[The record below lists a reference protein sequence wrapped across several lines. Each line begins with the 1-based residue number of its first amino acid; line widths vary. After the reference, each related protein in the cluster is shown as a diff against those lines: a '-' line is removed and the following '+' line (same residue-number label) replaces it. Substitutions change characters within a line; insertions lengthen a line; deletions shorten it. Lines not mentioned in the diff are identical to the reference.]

1 MNVHPPQF
9 ISESCL
15 YLSCGKELNVPSKLI
30 CSPSSFPQYITLMET
45 VSCSL
50 LVSVSSYFYFSG
62 AGLFSFSLYTALLI
76 LEQEGCFYFF
86 FSLVTSVPIF
96 LWFSTFNSPSFLSNL
111 ARSALRPRN
120 SPLGHCVSA
129 VAILHVCS
137 SGKLKLFWDAA

>member
-30 CSPSSFPQYITLMET
+30 CSPSSFPQYLTLMET

-86 FSLVTSVPIF
+86 FPCNICANLPVVFYLV
-96 LWFSTFNSPSFLSNL
+96 NSPSFLSNL
-111 ARSALRPRN
+111 ARSALCPWN
-120 SPLGHCVSA
+120 TPLGHCVSA